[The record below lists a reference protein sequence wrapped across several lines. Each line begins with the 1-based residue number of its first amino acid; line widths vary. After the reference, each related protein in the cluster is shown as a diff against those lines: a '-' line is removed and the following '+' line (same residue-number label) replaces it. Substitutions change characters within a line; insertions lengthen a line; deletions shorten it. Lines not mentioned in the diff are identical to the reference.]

1 MATNTQMMKNINE
14 YFTAFVARLIENND
28 CEWGDDEERTL
39 MDAWNDEE
47 NQKKLS
53 EIIKTPK
60 AKTTKTSEKKAKD
73 PNKPKRGK
81 SAYLFFCEEMRPQVK
96 ASLGEGAKT
105 TEVTKE
111 LGARWKRLM
120 ASTNKADK
128 KRVAGFDAKA
138 AEDKQR
144 YEDEMSNYEP
154 PSEEELEQMEAEK
167 KGKKSGGKKTSG
179 KTKDKNA
186 PKRPKSAYLFY
197 CQDNR
202 PEVKESLGDEAK
214 PSDVTARLG
223 EMWNDLKNDEDRADE
238 LAQYTQ
244 QAADDKKRYED
255 EMADYVPSDESGDE
269 KADKPKKSSGKK
281 SSDKKSSDK
290 KTSGKKKYN
299 AYTFYASLERPCVKE
314 EFPDMSAT
322 EVTKELAR
330 RWKELCAES
339 KEAWKQRATEAS
351 E

>member
-1 MATNTQMMKNINE
+1 MNE
-14 YFTAFVARLIENND
+14 YFAAFVAQLIENND
-28 CEWGDDEERTL
+28 HEWGDDEERTI

-60 AKTTKTSEKKAKD
+60 AKTSKTSEKKAKD

-81 SAYLFFCEEMRPQVK
+81 SAYLFFCEEERPKVK
-96 ASLGEGAKT
+96 KSLGDGVKT

-111 LGARWKRLM
+111 LGSRWKLLS
-120 ASTNKADK
+120 ASTKKADK
-128 KRVAGFDAKA
+128 KRVADFEAKA
-138 AEDKQR
+138 AEDKKR

-154 PSEEELEQMEAEK
+154 PSDEELEQMEAEK
-167 KGKKSGGKKTSG
+167 KAKKTGGKKGSG
-179 KTKDKNA
+179 KSSGKKKDKDA
-186 PKRPKSAYLFY
+186 PKRPKSAYLFF

-202 PEVKESLGDEAK
+202 PDVKESLGDDAK

-223 EMWNDLKNDEDRADE
+223 EMWNELKTDEDREEE

-255 EMADYVPSDESGDE
+255 EMADYVPSDESEDE
-269 KADKPKKSSGKK
+269 KAEKPKKTSNKK
-281 SSDKKSSDK
+281 TSDKKSSSK

-299 AYTFYASLERPCVKE
+299 AYTFYASHERPCVKE

-330 RWKELCAES
+330 RWKQISEES
-339 KEAWKQRATEAS
+339 KEAWKQRAAEAS